1 MYKHFSH
8 MEKKT
13 KTKKNK
19 SQKHMLTSINHSTII
34 QNTANVTKLKFKIFQ
49 NKIPPASS
57 LLWKCENSTVL
68 KNT

>member
-8 MEKKT
+8 VKKKT

-19 SQKHMLTSINHSTII
+19 SQKHILTSINHSTII

-49 NKIPPASS
+49 NKIPPPPHPSFGNV
-57 LLWKCENSTVL
+57 EIVL
-68 KNT
+68 F